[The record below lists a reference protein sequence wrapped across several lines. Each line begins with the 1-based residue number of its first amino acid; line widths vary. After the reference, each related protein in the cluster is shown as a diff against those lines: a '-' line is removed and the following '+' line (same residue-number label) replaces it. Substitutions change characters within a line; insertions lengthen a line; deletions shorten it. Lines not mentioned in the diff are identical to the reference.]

1 MRNLLHINFNFD
13 NNFTRTMDINCFECH
28 PVIHV
33 IAAET
38 HYKNRFKN
46 LDLKPKYTPTTGDKI
61 YFLKG
66 INIPRVKMKN
76 ITADYKIKVV
86 RDIKEA
92 THIFG
97 SRHTFDKISTSN
109 YHYCMYTSDF
119 IAFFESCKHLLD
131 KKHVDDL
138 NTVLEFYNEPEILL
152 DYHTKKILA
161 ATNLPFDYKP
171 NTVFTDE
178 HPEMSYSDQ
187 YFTIDPDM
195 IDVYNHVCTTDI
207 YDQSAL
213 LVHLN
218 GDDAIKIDSIVY
230 KQLCEMF
237 DSSDQDNHILAME
250 IMANSDYTSSLLY
263 LELLFM
269 NYGFKMDQCATK
281 KHVNFKSLT
290 SFLQRSHFN
299 INEDVVINTLA
310 KHGQVTKEKLD
321 ILFTD
326 MYNKLENRGC
336 TSRIKIKTITISED
350 LLEGMNENY
359 EFEIRPEFQVKE
371 MIVEEIVP
379 ETPIEIE
386 TDESTDDFF

>member
-1 MRNLLHINFNFD
+1 MRNILFINLNFNIEFQRTQQAKDFD
-13 NNFTRTMDINCFECH
+13 CQPQITF
-28 PVIHV
+28 
-33 IAAET
+33 IAAESF
-38 HYKNRFKN
+38 YKNRFN
-46 LDLKPKYTPTTGDKI
+46 NIELKPTYTPSVGDKL

-76 ITADYKIKVV
+76 ITAEYKVKTV

-97 SRHTFDKISTSN
+97 SNHTFDKISSTT
-109 YHYCMYTSDF
+109 YHYRIYTDDF
-119 IAFFESCKHLLD
+119 KLFVKSCEHLLD
-131 KKHVDDL
+131 KKYADDL
-138 NTVLEFYNEPEILL
+138 NTVLEFYTEPEILL
-152 DYHTKKILA
+152 DYHTKRIINL
-161 ATNLPFDYKP
+161 TNLPFDYKP
-171 NTVFTDE
+171 NTVFIAE

-195 IDVYNHVCTTDI
+195 VDVYNHVCTTDI

-213 LVHLN
+213 LIHLN
-218 GDDAIKIDSIVY
+218 GDDAIEIEASTY
-230 KQLCEMF
+230 KQLSDMF

-250 IMANSDYTSSLLY
+250 IMANSDYSSSLLY

-269 NYGFKMDQCATK
+269 NYGYKIDACATK
-281 KHVNFKSLT
+281 RHVNFKSLT
-290 SFLQRSHFN
+290 SFLHRTHFN
-299 INEDVVINTLA
+299 ITEDVVINTLV
-310 KHGQVTKEKLD
+310 KHGQVTKENLD

-326 MYNKLENRGC
+326 MYSKLENRGC
-336 TSRIKIKTITISED
+336 TSRVKVKTITIDAE

-386 TDESTDDFF
+386 TNESTDNFF